1 MGEDRDHHGGGLAA
15 MLRAGAA
22 GWLADEAAAELLLRH
37 GCWPGRP
44 EFVRR
49 FVGARPG
56 PGAQCPAGV
65 DWRGAVDGLAGDGL
79 AWSAG
84 VALLRPGEQVFDAM
98 LAGWASQQLARNLS
112 FATAEKRQ
120 RVVQAFAAHANSLPW
135 QWSPQLVDEWCSD
148 LRAVRHLARSTLRNY
163 TEAVRLFCGYLTD
176 PAYGWSAQCVR
187 YFGTH
192 AVQVC
197 REWNTAA
204 HAH

>member
-1 MGEDRDHHGGGLAA
+1 

-79 AWSAG
+79 ACSASERAVLQIAASLGGG
-84 VALLRPGEQVFDAM
+84 VPV
-98 LAGWASQQLARNLS
+98 S
-112 FATAEKRQ
+112 
-120 RVVQAFAAHANSLPW
+120 
-135 QWSPQLVDEWCSD
+135 
-148 LRAVRHLARSTLRNY
+148 LRAVLGGLDQVNIALVTG
-163 TEAVRLFCGYLTD
+163 AVL
-176 PAYGWSAQCVR
+176 
-187 YFGTH
+187 H
-192 AVQVC
+192 A
-197 REWNTAA
+197 NGTAA
-204 HAH
+204 APAPVAHPPGARGSGAGGCARADDGQGGRGRR